1 MQNTISIGDWLNIL
15 DDEYLSTFI
24 RDGGAS
30 VKFAVTPDELKPD
43 LCERVKERCDG
54 LDYQFV
60 ELDAAG
66 LDMRAYMPQDI
77 FFGMARQIDWRRLSR
92 QLVLNLAAQN
102 GYGVEDIGDDGSG
115 SLIDAIAN
123 ANSLESSFVRLTM
136 NRAIQ
141 DSIFRNQNMARDFRI
156 CMTQLCL
163 MNGERRTTGHYAD
176 QPLLDWLTGANTR
189 IGNVRPFT
197 IRTSVNR
204 TTARYFIES
213 ALYWVRYAGR
223 AGTVILMDNS
233 RVTLAR
239 RPRPPDGKR
248 YYTRAMT
255 LDHYE
260 LMREFIDDVDRLS
273 GTLLM
278 VVTNYEFTDEQSA
291 RGYGVYSALRTR
303 VMDDVRD
310 RNLVNPVASLVRLS
324 GDSPEEEGD
333 LPW

>member
-1 MQNTISIGDWLNIL
+1 MSNTIPIQDWLKFV

-30 VKFAVTPDELKPD
+30 VKFAVTPDELKAD
-43 LCERVKERCDG
+43 LYADVEARCRE
-54 LDYQFV
+54 LDYVFV
-60 ELDAAG
+60 ELDSAQR
-66 LDMRAYMPQDI
+66 RAYMPQDI
-77 FFGMARQIDWRRLSR
+77 FFGLASQIDWRLLAHR
-92 QLVLNLAAQN
+92 LVLSLASEN
-102 GYGVEDIGDDGSG
+102 GYQTEGADLNGAGN
-115 SLIDAIAN
+115 LIDAIAIVN
-123 ANSLESSFVRLTM
+123 GLDSSFVRLTM

-141 DSIFRNQNMARDFRI
+141 DRIYRNQNMARDFRV

-163 MNGERRTTGHYAD
+163 MNGESVTPGQYAD

-189 IGNVRPFT
+189 ISNVRPFA
-197 IRTSVNR
+197 IRTSINR

-213 ALYWVRYAGR
+213 ALYWVRYVGYS
-223 AGTVILMDNS
+223 GTVILLDNS

-248 YYTRAMT
+248 YYTKAMT
-255 LDHYE
+255 MEHYE

-278 VVTNYEFTDEQSA
+278 VVTNYEFIDEQSA
-291 RGYGVYSALRTR
+291 RGWGIYSALRTR

-310 RNLVNPVASLVRLS
+310 LNLVNPAASLVRLS
-324 GDSPEEEGD
+324 EEKSGEED
-333 LPW
+333 VPW